1 MESAPSPEPAPSVIK
16 AHHVDPT
23 YIKNCNINDEQNT
36 INISIFNSNIE
47 FQKII
52 DINDNNG
59 IWNEISKYF
68 QNDIHKFYSIVD
80 SCFKDDHQDVKLKI
94 IQNDPK
100 SLILNFTYGGLFGFT
115 FDIVVN
121 KKIDIIDKLKLEID
135 ELKKENKILTEKYSS
150 IMDVLRSHTNWIN
163 EDFIWLELDNVCI
176 FQHECI
182 SYHSPGG
189 LSGINEDYSGEVES
203 NFEKVKDRM
212 LKSRYSACQR
222 NGDMRHYY
230 FKYSWRNILLGLKPL
245 HEDSSGNTKEYTK
258 VYIKIPKDDIT
269 NINHGLGEVS
279 IDKDEKT
286 YFHGHSRSQGY
297 GEGLCHRM
305 IVCHDEYIKAWEGVK
320 GGAIRRDQ
328 DRSRNDPQV
337 YNVTRGPLDVFR
349 KLFDLKMKNN
359 NYSNVIMPINY
370 YCTNCKKVDE
380 YFPEGKGKDKPGWE
394 IFQCLGH

>member
-16 AHHVDPT
+16 AHHVDPK

-115 FDIVVN
+115 FNIVVN
-121 KKIDIIDKLKLEID
+121 KKIDIIDKLALEID

-176 FQHECI
+176 VQ
-182 SYHSPGG
+182 PAD
-189 LSGINEDYSGEVES
+189 INQLGEDYSGEVES

-212 LKSRYSACQR
+212 LKNRYTTCQR
-222 NGDMRHYY
+222 NGNMRNYY
-230 FKYSWRNILLGLKPL
+230 FKYNWKMSLNQLKPL
-245 HEDSSGNTKEYTK
+245 NPNCTEYTK

-286 YFHGHSRSQGY
+286 YFHGHSRRQGY
-297 GEGLCHRM
+297 GESLCHNM
-305 IVCHDEYIKAWEGVK
+305 IVCHGEYIKAWEGVK
-320 GGAIRRDQ
+320 GGAIPR

-349 KLFDLKMKNN
+349 KLFDLEMKNN
-359 NYSNVIMPINY
+359 NYSNIIMPINY
-370 YCTNCKKVDE
+370 YCNNCKKVDE
-380 YFPEGKGKDKPGWE
+380 YFPEGKGKKKPGWE

>member
-100 SLILNFTYGGLFGFT
+100 NLILNFTYGGLFGFT
-115 FDIVVN
+115 FDIVVT
-121 KKIDIIDKLKLEID
+121 KKIDLIDKLALEID
-135 ELKKENKILTEKYSS
+135 ELKKENKILNEKYSD

-163 EDFIWLELDNVCI
+163 EDFIWVELDNVCI
-176 FQHECI
+176 SQPI
-182 SYHSPGG
+182 SINQGG
-189 LSGINEDYSGEVES
+189 TSYEDYSGEVET

-212 LKSRYSACQR
+212 LKNRYNVCQR
-222 NGDMRHYY
+222 NGNMRHYY
-230 FKYSWRNILLGLKPL
+230 FKYNWRMSLKQLKPL
-245 HEDSSGNTKEYTK
+245 NPDCTEYTK
-258 VYIKIPKDDIT
+258 VYIKIPKDDVT
-269 NINHGLGEVS
+269 NINAVLGDTT
-279 IDKDEKT
+279 IDNDEKT
-286 YFHGHSRSQGY
+286 YFHGNSRRQGY
-297 GEGLCHRM
+297 NGSICHNM
-305 IVCHDEYIKAWEGVK
+305 IVCHGEYMKRWEDVKSCQSYDEALGIE
-320 GGAIRRDQ
+320 RRDRG
-328 DRSRNDPQV
+328 RSSIPTRNL
-337 YNVTRGPLDVFR
+337 THGSLDVFR
-349 KLFDLKMKNN
+349 KLFDLETKNS
-359 NYSNVIMPINY
+359 NYSNIIMPIDY

-380 YFPEGKGKDKPGWE
+380 YFPEGKGENKPGWE

>member
-16 AHHVDPT
+16 AHHVDPK

-100 SLILNFTYGGLFGFT
+100 SLILKFTYGGLFGFT
-115 FDIVVN
+115 FNIVVN
-121 KKIDIIDKLKLEID
+121 KKIDIIDKLALEID

-176 FQHECI
+176 VQ
-182 SYHSPGG
+182 PAD
-189 LSGINEDYSGEVES
+189 INQLGEDYSGEVES

-212 LKSRYSACQR
+212 LKNRYTTCQR
-222 NGDMRHYY
+222 NGNMRNYY
-230 FKYSWRNILLGLKPL
+230 FKYNWKMSLNQLKPL
-245 HEDSSGNTKEYTK
+245 NPNCTEYTK

-286 YFHGHSRSQGY
+286 YFHGHSRRQGY
-297 GEGLCHRM
+297 GESLCHNM
-305 IVCHDEYIKAWEGVK
+305 IVCHGEYIKAWEGVK
-320 GGAIRRDQ
+320 GGAIPR

-349 KLFDLKMKNN
+349 KLFDLEMKNN
-359 NYSNVIMPINY
+359 NYSNIIMPINY
-370 YCTNCKKVDE
+370 YCNNCKKVDE
-380 YFPEGKGKDKPGWE
+380 YFPEGKGKKKPGWE